1 MPQFNKRYE
10 SVRRMRN
17 GRLLGP
23 RQRTANSRGGRTDA
37 LNGIVQGENV

>member
-23 RQRTANSRGGRTDA
+23 RQRIADFRGGGTDA
-37 LNGIVQGENV
+37 FDGIVQGENV